1 MLLLQ
6 QLFIAAVKIRLH
18 FLLPMI
24 LPGKYFAQGSRIKTG
39 MSHQLAYAIRKLTQ
53 DIAYQ
58 LRIQMTACQHTE
70 EMLRMVQAKAVGALR
85 RQLSTKAE
93 PAASDHSADTCMKAS
108 GKGIGLLRYTYPYN
122 IILITEL

>member
-6 QLFIAAVKIRLH
+6 QLFIAAVKVRLH

-70 EMLRMVQAKAVGALR
+70 EMLPDALGQGCR
-85 RQLSTKAE
+85 RAAPPAE
-93 PAASDHSADTCMKAS
+93 HKS
-108 GKGIGLLRYTYPYN
+108 
-122 IILITEL
+122 

>member
-6 QLFIAAVKIRLH
+6 QLFIAAVKVRLH

-39 MSHQLAYAIRKLTQ
+39 MCHQLAYTIRKLMQ

-58 LRIQMTACQHTE
+58 LRIQMTARQHPE
-70 EMLRMVQAKAVGALR
+70 EMLRML
-85 RQLSTKAE
+85 
-93 PAASDHSADTCMKAS
+93 
-108 GKGIGLLRYTYPYN
+108 
-122 IILITEL
+122 